1 MGEEWG
7 RSGGGVG
14 RDKGGVGEGGGEGRT
29 RRGVRNEREKS
40 GGKLGKGG
48 CRVREEWERTRKDE
62 GRVGEKW
69 ERIGWGW
76 GGIRER

>member
-7 RSGGGVG
+7 GIREEWGGIREEWG
-14 RDKGGVGEGGGEGRT
+14 RGGGEGRT